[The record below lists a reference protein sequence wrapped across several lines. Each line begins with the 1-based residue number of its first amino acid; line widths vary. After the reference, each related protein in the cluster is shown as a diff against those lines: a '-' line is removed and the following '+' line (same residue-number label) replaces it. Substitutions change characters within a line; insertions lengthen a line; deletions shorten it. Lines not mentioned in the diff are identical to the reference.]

1 MRCATCH
8 AENLADAAF
17 CDGCGNAFEVAC
29 VACGTANRAAARFCR
44 GCGQAV
50 HAAPAQRA
58 GSPASDTP
66 DHLTQKISRDG
77 DSRQSRADSP
87 RAYTPRHLAEK
98 ILNNRSALEGERKQ
112 VTVLFVD
119 VQGSMDLAAQ
129 VDPEEWHRI
138 MDRFF
143 AILSDGVHRYEGTI
157 NQYTGDGIMALFG
170 APIAHEDHA
179 RRACF
184 AALHLAQQ
192 LRQYAEELKRQQGLR
207 FSVRMGMNSGE
218 VIVGKIGD
226 DLRMDYTAQGHTVG
240 LAARMEQLADP
251 GTAYL
256 TEHTAALVT
265 GFFQLRDLEAFTVKG
280 VREPLRVYELQG
292 VGPLRTRLEVSRAR
306 GFSRFVGR
314 EAEMAVLEA
323 ALART
328 MDGHGHALGV
338 VADAG
343 VGKSRLCYEFI
354 QRCRARGI
362 AVHEAHCV
370 THGRMIPFLPILE
383 MLRGYFGVTE
393 QDGAEETRRK
403 VAGTLLLLDPSL
415 TEDLPLLLD
424 FLGVS
429 DPQHPAPRVDPEA
442 RQRQLVTIAQRM
454 MQVRSRREP
463 AVLLIED
470 LHWIDGG
477 SEGFLAH
484 LITALAGTRT
494 LLLMNFRPEYRA
506 AWTATADRP
515 GAAYEQVQLLPL
527 GPEATTELLSDMLGG
542 DPSLNELRARIR
554 ERTGGNP
561 FFIEEL
567 VRSLVDQGILVRDPV
582 TTMRL
587 TQPVTE
593 IQIPPTVHAVLAAR
607 IDRLSERDK
616 QLLQTAAVI
625 GKECPEPVLLR
636 VWAETNAE
644 VSAADDVAAAL
655 RDLVAAEFLYEEALY
670 PEAVYAFTHPL
681 TQEVAYR
688 SQLAE
693 RRGRVHAAVAWVIAA
708 LYADK
713 LDERAALLAH
723 HWEGAGDALEAARW
737 SRRAAEWVRVS
748 NLPEANR
755 HWRQVRTLL
764 AQVPVSAETTEL
776 ALEACTQLL
785 EVGWRLGISA
795 TEAAALFAEGEGL
808 AMRAGNPRSLAMLV
822 NAYGVI
828 RSHFGSADDFVESS
842 KLACRLAEAADD
854 AALQLTT
861 RTRLVIALGA
871 AGRLREALQ
880 LSEEVVAQPPA
891 DPKLGT
897 AVLGYSPYLRLIREH
912 GKLLVDF
919 GRLDAGV
926 RDLERAERLAREL
939 GDLEVLGFAHREY
952 VSVARIRGDTAA
964 ALAHARET
972 MRIADKLGSPFFR
985 ASACLAFGQA
995 HILGTQWPE
1004 ALGALEEALA
1014 IARAGQA
1021 GVETEAL
1028 ALAWLAGV
1036 QRGLGELR
1044 RALATADEALAAA
1057 VQRRTRLAECIA
1069 HIARARVLLRLDA
1082 AASGGEIRAGLARAL
1097 ALVEETGA
1105 QSNEPFVR
1113 VELARLAAAA
1123 GDDAARQQELR
1134 SAQRLFTEMG
1144 AVPRAARMARELAG

>member
-1 MRCATCH
+1 
-8 AENLADAAF
+8 
-17 CDGCGNAFEVAC
+17 
-29 VACGTANRAAARFCR
+29 
-44 GCGQAV
+44 
-50 HAAPAQRA
+50 
-58 GSPASDTP
+58 
-66 DHLTQKISRDG
+66 
-77 DSRQSRADSP
+77 
-87 RAYTPRHLAEK
+87 
-98 ILNNRSALEGERKQ
+98 
-112 VTVLFVD
+112 
-119 VQGSMDLAAQ
+119 
-129 VDPEEWHRI
+129 
-138 MDRFF
+138 
-143 AILSDGVHRYEGTI
+143 
-157 NQYTGDGIMALFG
+157 
-170 APIAHEDHA
+170 
-179 RRACF
+179 
-184 AALHLAQQ
+184 
-192 LRQYAEELKRQQGLR
+192 
-207 FSVRMGMNSGE
+207 
-218 VIVGKIGD
+218 
-226 DLRMDYTAQGHTVG
+226 
-240 LAARMEQLADP
+240 
-251 GTAYL
+251 
-256 TEHTAALVT
+256 
-265 GFFQLRDLEAFTVKG
+265 
-280 VREPLRVYELQG
+280 
-292 VGPLRTRLEVSRAR
+292 
-306 GFSRFVGR
+306 
-314 EAEMAVLEA
+314 LEA
-323 ALART
+323 ALARAV
-328 MDGHGHALGV
+328 DGHGHALGV

-343 VGKSRLCYEFI
+343 IGKSRLCYEFTE
-354 QRCRARGI
+354 RCRARGI

-370 THGRMIPFLPILE
+370 AHGKMIPFLPILE
-383 MLRGYFGVTE
+383 MLRGYFGVTA
-393 QDGAEETRRK
+393 QDGAEEARRK

-429 DPQHPAPRVDPEA
+429 DPQLPAPRVDPEA
-442 RQRQLVTIAQRM
+442 RQRQLVAIAQRVM
-454 MQVRSRREP
+454 RARSEREP
-463 AVLLIED
+463 AVLVIED

-477 SEGFLAH
+477 SEGFLAK
-484 LITALAGTRT
+484 LMAALAGTRT
-494 LLLMNFRPEYRA
+494 LLLMNFRPEYHA
-506 AWTATADRP
+506 DWTVTDGTDAL
-515 GAAYEQVQLLPL
+515 YQHVQLLPL
-527 GPEATTELLSDMLGG
+527 GAQATAELLHDLLGA
-542 DPSLNELRARIR
+542 DPSLNELGERIR

-567 VRSLVDQGILVRDPV
+567 VRSLVDQGVLVRDAL

-587 TQPVTE
+587 TQPVTD

-607 IDRLSERDK
+607 IDRLPERDK

-625 GKECPEPVLLR
+625 GKECAEAVLLR
-636 VWAETNAE
+636 VWAATDTTAA
-644 VSAADDVAAAL
+644 AADEVAAAL
-655 RDLVAAEFLYEEALY
+655 RDLVAAGFLYEEALY
-670 PEAVYAFTHPL
+670 PEAVYGFTHPL
-681 TQEVAYR
+681 TREVAYR

-693 RRGRVHAAVAWVIAA
+693 RRGRVHAAVASVIAT
-708 LYADK
+708 LYADR
-713 LDERAALLAH
+713 LGERAALLAH
-723 HWEGAGDALEAARW
+723 HWEGAGQALEAARW

-755 HWRQVRTLL
+755 HWRQVRALL
-764 AQVPVSAETTEL
+764 AQVPASAETTEL

-795 TEAAALFAEGEGL
+795 AEASALFAEGEGL

-828 RSHFGSADDFVESS
+828 RSHFGSAEDFVESS
-842 KLACRLAEAADD
+842 MLARRLAEEGDD

-861 RTRLVIALGA
+861 RTRLVIALSA

-891 DPKLGT
+891 DPKFGT
-897 AVLGYSPYLRLIREH
+897 AVLGYSPYVRLIREH

-952 VSVARIRGDTAA
+952 VSVARIRGDTAT

-1036 QRGLGELR
+1036 QRGLGDLR
-1044 RALATADEALAAA
+1044 RALAVADEALAAA

-1069 HIARARVLLRLDA
+1069 HIARARVLLRLHA
-1082 AASGGEIRAGLARAL
+1082 LASRGEIAAGLARAL
-1097 ALVEETGA
+1097 ELVDETGA

-1123 GDDAARQQELR
+1123 GDEAARQQEFR
-1134 SAQRLFTEMG
+1134 SAHRLFTEMG
-1144 AVPRAARMARELAG
+1144 AAPRAARVARELAAAPSIR

>member
-1 MRCATCH
+1 MTCAHCGSD
-8 AENLADAAF
+8 NPSGKKF
-17 CDGCGNAFEVAC
+17 CGDCGASLKEVE
-29 VACGTANRAAARFCR
+29 
-44 GCGQAV
+44 
-50 HAAPAQRA
+50 
-58 GSPASDTP
+58 
-66 DHLTQKISRDG
+66 
-77 DSRQSRADSP
+77 SRQLRVESRERADSGLSTLNSRLAGSP
-87 RAYTPRHLAEK
+87 RAYTPRHLADK
-98 ILNNRSALEGERKQ
+98 ILQSKAALEGERKQ
-112 VTVLFVD
+112 VTVLFAD
-119 VQGSMDLAAQ
+119 VKGSMELAEQ
-129 VDPEEWHRI
+129 LDPEEWHGI
-138 MDRFF
+138 LDRFF
-143 AILSDGVHRYEGTI
+143 QILTEGVHRFEGTV

-179 RRACF
+179 QRACY
-184 AALHLAQQ
+184 AALHLRDELA
-192 LRQYAEELKRQQGLR
+192 RYATEVKRQHGLT
-207 FSVRMGMNSGE
+207 FSTRMGLHTGE
-218 VIVGKIGD
+218 VVVGKIGD

-251 GTAYL
+251 GTTYL
-256 TEHTAALVT
+256 SEHTAALAT
-265 GFFQLRDLEAFTVKG
+265 GFFQLRDLGAFAVKG
-280 VREPLRVYELQG
+280 VREPVRVHELQG

-314 EAEMAVLEA
+314 DPEMAVLEA
-323 ALART
+323 ALARAVE
-328 MDGHGHALGV
+328 GHGDALGV

-343 VGKSRLCYEFI
+343 IGKSRLCYEFI

-370 THGRMIPFLPILE
+370 AHGKMIPFLPILE
-383 MLRGYFGVTE
+383 MLRGYFGVSE
-393 QDGAEETRRK
+393 QDGAEEARRK

-429 DPQHPAPRVDPEA
+429 DPRLPAPRVDPEA
-442 RQRQLVTIAQRM
+442 RQRQLVAIAQRVM
-454 MQVRSRREP
+454 RARSAREP

-477 SEGFLAH
+477 SEGFLAK
-484 LITALAGTRT
+484 LMPALAGTRT
-494 LLLMNFRPEYRA
+494 LLLMTFRPEYHA
-506 AWTATADRP
+506 DWTPPAGPDALYRP
-515 GAAYEQVQLLPL
+515 LPLLPL
-527 GPEATTELLSDMLGG
+527 GAQATAELLRDLLGA
-542 DPSLNELRARIR
+542 DPSLDELREHIH

-567 VRSLVDQGILVRDPV
+567 VRGLVDQGVLVRDAV

-587 TQPVTE
+587 TQAVTD
-593 IQIPPTVHAVLAAR
+593 IHIPPTVHGVLAAR
-607 IDRLSERDK
+607 IDRLPERDK

-625 GKECPEPVLLR
+625 GKQCAEAVLLR
-636 VWAETNAE
+636 VWAETN
-644 VSAADDVAAAL
+644 SAAADEVAAAL
-655 RDLVAAEFLYEEALY
+655 RELVAAEFLYQEALY
-670 PEAVYAFTHPL
+670 PEAVYGFTHPL
-681 TQEVAYR
+681 THEVAYR

-693 RRGRVHAAVAWVIAA
+693 RRARVHAAVAGVVAT
-708 LYADK
+708 LYADR
-713 LDERAALLAH
+713 LGERAALLAH
-723 HWEGAGDALEAARW
+723 HWEGAGQALEAARW

-755 HWRQVRTLL
+755 HWRQVRALL
-764 AQVPVSAETTEL
+764 AQVPASAETTEL

-795 TEAAALFAEGEGL
+795 AEASALFAEGEGL

-828 RSHFGSADDFVESS
+828 RSHFGSAEDFVESS
-842 KLACRLAEAADD
+842 MLARRLAEEGDD

-861 RTRLVIALGA
+861 RTRLVIALSA

-891 DPKLGT
+891 DPKFGT
-897 AVLGYSPYLRLIREH
+897 AVLGYSPYVRLIREH

-952 VSVARIRGDTAA
+952 VSVARIRGDTAT

-1036 QRGLGELR
+1036 QRGLGDLR
-1044 RALATADEALAAA
+1044 RALAVADEALAAA

-1069 HIARARVLLRLDA
+1069 HIARARVLLRLHA
-1082 AASGGEIRAGLARAL
+1082 LASRGEIAAGLARAL
-1097 ALVEETGA
+1097 ELVDETGA

-1123 GDDAARQQELR
+1123 GDEAARQQEFR
-1134 SAQRLFTEMG
+1134 SAHRLFTEMG
-1144 AVPRAARMARELAG
+1144 AAPRAARVARELAAAPSIR

>member
-1 MRCATCH
+1 MRCAQCQT
-8 AENLADAAF
+8 ESLADAAF
-17 CDGCGNAFEVAC
+17 CDGCGSPLEVAC
-29 VACGTANRAAARFCR
+29 AACGTANRITARFCR
-44 GCGQAV
+44 SCG
-50 HAAPAQRA
+50 RA
-58 GSPASDTP
+58 LRATP
-66 DHLTQKISRDG
+66 TEVPGAHRTGKTPEEV

-87 RAYTPRHLAEK
+87 RSYTPRHLAEK

-119 VQGSMDLAAQ
+119 VQGSMDLAGQ
-129 VDPEEWHRI
+129 VDAEEWHRI

-157 NQYTGDGIMALFG
+157 NQYTGDGVMALFG

-179 RRACF
+179 RRACY

-192 LRQYAEELKRQQGLR
+192 LRHYADELKRQQGLR

-226 DLRMDYTAQGHTVG
+226 DLRMDYTAQGQTVG

-256 TEHTAALVT
+256 TAHTAALIT
-265 GFFQLRDLEAFTVKG
+265 GFFQLRDLGAFTVKG
-280 VREPLRVYELQG
+280 VREPLRVHELQG

-314 EAEMAVLEA
+314 EAEIGVLEA
-323 ALART
+323 ALARAVE
-328 MDGHGHALGV
+328 GHGHAVGV

-343 VGKSRLCYEFI
+343 IGKSRLCYEFM

-362 AVHEAHCV
+362 AVYEAHCV
-370 THGRMIPFLPILE
+370 SHGKMIPFLPILE

-403 VAGTLLLLDPSL
+403 VAGTLLLLEPDL
-415 TEDLPLLLD
+415 TDDLPLLLD
-424 FLGVS
+424 FLGVP
-429 DPQHPAPRVDPEA
+429 DPQHPAPRIDPEA
-442 RQRQLVTIAQRM
+442 RQRQLVTIAQRV

-477 SEGFLAH
+477 SEGFLAN

-494 LLLMNFRPEYRA
+494 LLLMNFRPEYHA
-506 AWTATADRP
+506 DWTAP
-515 GAAYEQVQLLPL
+515 AAGPDPSYQLVQLLPL
-527 GPEATTELLSDMLGG
+527 GADAITELLRDVLGS
-542 DPSLNELRARIR
+542 DPSLNELGERIR
-554 ERTGGNP
+554 ARTGGNP

-567 VRSLVDQGILVRDPV
+567 VRSLVDQGVLVRDPV

-587 TQPVTE
+587 TRPLTE

-607 IDRLSERDK
+607 IDRLAERDK

-625 GKECPEPVLLR
+625 GKQCPEPVLLR
-636 VWAETNAE
+636 VWAETTGDD
-644 VSAADDVAAAL
+644 AAAGGVAAAL
-655 RDLVAAEFLYEEALY
+655 RELVAAEFLYEEAVF
-670 PEAVYAFTHPL
+670 PEAVYGFTHPL
-681 TQEVAYR
+681 THEVAYR

-693 RRGRVHAAVAWVIAA
+693 RRARVHAAVAAVIAA

-723 HWEGAGDALEAARW
+723 HWQGAGNALEAARW

-755 HWRQVRTLL
+755 HWHQVRALL
-764 AQVPVSAETTEL
+764 TQIPATVETTAL

-785 EVGWRLGISA
+785 EVGWRLGIPA
-795 TEAAALFAEGEGL
+795 AEASALFAEGEGL

-822 NAYGVI
+822 NSYGVV

-842 KLACRLAEAADD
+842 MLARRLAEESDD

-861 RTRLVIALGA
+861 RTRLVIALSA

-880 LSEEVVAQPPA
+880 LSEEVVTRPT
-891 DPKLGT
+891 DNPKLGT

-919 GRLDAGV
+919 GQLDAGV
-926 RDLERAERLAREL
+926 HDLERAERLAREL

-952 VSVARIRGDTAA
+952 VSVARIRGDTAT

-972 MRIADKLGSPFFR
+972 MRIADRLGSPFFR

-1036 QRGLGELR
+1036 HRGLGDLP
-1044 RALATADEALAAA
+1044 RALAVADEALAAA
-1057 VQRRTRLAECIA
+1057 VQRRTRLVQCIA

-1082 AASGGEIRAGLARAL
+1082 VGSSGEIGAGLAQAL
-1097 ALVEETGA
+1097 ELIKETGA

-1123 GDDAARQQELR
+1123 GDEVARQHELR
-1134 SAQRLFTEMG
+1134 SAHRLFTAMG
-1144 AVPRAARMARELAG
+1144 AAPRALRVARELAA